1 MQRSRV
7 AAVIVAVEGV
17 GAVVTG
23 IAFTI
28 AALVGH
34 PSDRGTAI
42 FLGLLLTTYGAGI
55 VAVARGIDRDRQWAR
70 TPAYLTQ
77 FFALVV
83 AWYNHDSLPAVMAVV
98 AAVAVAAV
106 VFLALTQSSASRPSR
121 N

>member
-1 MQRSRV
+1 MHKTRV
-7 AAVIVAVEGV
+7 AAAIVAVEGA
-17 GAVVTG
+17 GAVVAG

-42 FLGLLLTTYGAGI
+42 FLGLLLTAYGVAI
-55 VAVARGIDRDRQWAR
+55 VAVARGIDRERGWAR

-83 AWYNHDSLPAVMAVV
+83 AWYQRDTLPVV
-98 AAVAVAAV
+98 TAILGIVAVAAV
-106 VFLALTQSSASRPSR
+106 VALARSQGRQSRLH
-121 N
+121 